1 MCGIIGYIGNKATK
15 NILLEGLKNLEYRGY
30 DSSGV
35 AILGDNIQIVKEVGK
50 IENLKN
56 SIAKQELRG
65 NLGIGHTRWATHG
78 MPTENNSHPHFSN
91 DKKFAIV
98 HNGIIENYLEL
109 KEKLQKLGY
118 KFISDTDTEVIVHL
132 YHYYYNGDM
141 IDTLAKVIKDL
152 EGSYAVCVLSEEH
165 KDKFVVAKKDSPL
178 IIGLGEDENFV
189 ASDMP
194 AILKYTK
201 NYYLLEDGE
210 MALINKDKVTIYD
223 DNKKIISKE
232 VLYFDFDTDLAE
244 KNGYEHFMLKEIF
257 EQPSCIKKCV
267 SKYIADN
274 DVNFESFSKIEEII
288 KNTKN
293 IHIVACG
300 SAYHAGMI
308 GKYAIENLARV
319 RVNIDIASE
328 FRYKNPILEKD
339 DVCIIISQSGETAD
353 SLSALRLAK
362 ENGVKVISIVN
373 VFGSSIARESDFVF
387 YTLAGPEIAVA
398 TTKGYSTQV
407 FLLYLFALK
416 LAFIRGAISKD
427 QFNAYISNIKQVEN
441 DINESLKLNDKI
453 KDIANKYCHLENAF
467 IVGRGIDYY
476 LSLESSL
483 KLKEISYIHSEA
495 YASGELKHG
504 SIALIDK
511 DSLVIGIITDES
523 LSAKTIS
530 NLKEVKAR
538 GAKVLVFAKEGIE
551 GLEDVVDDAIFVPS
565 KEEFFMGIT
574 GIIPMQLFSYYV
586 AKERGCDID
595 MPKNLAKSVTVE

>member
-56 SIAKQELRG
+56 SIAKQELQG